1 MIRLATVALLGLI
14 PACEGDETVA
24 RYGAANVIWHLTE
37 ISSDPID
44 ATITMQFPSKGK
56 IAGKAPCNSYSATMT
71 DPYPWFE
78 IGPIAATRM
87 ACPALDAET
96 TFFNALASMSQS
108 EILGGTLILRNDAGA
123 EMVFKASE

>member
-1 MIRLATVALLGLI
+1 
-14 PACEGDETVA
+14 
-24 RYGAANVIWHLTE
+24 
-37 ISSDPID
+37 
-44 ATITMQFPSKGK
+44 MQFPSKGK

>member
-24 RYGAANVIWHLTE
+24 GYGAANITWRLTE
-37 ISSDPID
+37 ISSDPTD

-56 IAGKAPCNSYSATMT
+56 IAGKAPCNSYSSTMSL
-71 DPYPWFE
+71 PYPWFE
-78 IGPIAATRM
+78 IGPIAATKM

-96 TFFNALASMSQS
+96 IFFDAIASMSQS
-108 EILGGTLILRNDAGA
+108 EILGDTLILRNDAGA